1 MLTSEKI
8 LKNAKKFNDTGIKY
22 EVINDELMDMLGKE
36 FINAPCTTTTNLYG
50 AYDGGLIQHIL
61 NTTKYALKINEALPD
76 NKQVNTTNIIRVCL
90 IHQIGKANMYSEQTS
105 QWHKD
110 NRGEMYTFN
119 EDLLS
124 MSTAE
129 RSVYYALKA
138 GIDLNE
144 DEVFAIYNYNSDF
157 AQRPMT
163 TLGERLAA
171 LLRAANMV
179 AIMEEK

>member
-1 MLTSEKI
+1 MLSQEKI
-8 LKNAKKFNDTGIKY
+8 LKNAKKFNDTGVKY
-22 EVINDELMDMLGKE
+22 EVINDDLMNMLGQE
-36 FINAPCTTTTNLYG
+36 FINAPCTTTTNFYG

-61 NTTKYALKINEALPD
+61 NTTKYALKINENLPEI
-76 NKQVNTTNIIRVCL
+76 KQVNNGSIIRTCL
-90 IHQIGKANMYSEQTS
+90 IHQIGKAKMYSEQTS

-119 EDLLS
+119 DELLS
-124 MSTAE
+124 MSTAQ

-138 GIDLNE
+138 GINLTE

-163 TLGERLAA
+163 TLGEKLAA
-171 LLRAANMV
+171 LLRTANMV
-179 AIMEEK
+179 AIIEEK